1 MRPIFIS
8 AATGLLALGAG
19 TADAALSS
27 NVTATSEYDF
37 RGISQTARDPALQAG
52 ADYAFGDSGLALG
65 AWASNVDFGDSV
77 DGDLELDVVGSY
89 GRALG
94 EHARWIAGFTWYTY
108 PGSKASATK
117 SELADFLEPYV
128 GLDVGRFS
136 LRQRYAPDYA
146 GLGEG
151 AFYTEASYGMP
162 LPRNFSL
169 SLHAGYSFGD
179 ALESADAEY
188 LDYSVALAY
197 AAGRFNVGLKLV
209 GTDLDN
215 ADADVLNGEDR
226 AVLFV
231 STTLP
236 WGD

>member
-1 MRPIFIS
+1 MRPIFIC
-8 AATGLLALGAG
+8 ATTGLLALAASA
-19 TADAALSS
+19 ADAGISS

-52 ADYAFGDSGLALG
+52 ADYAFGNSGLALG
-65 AWASNVDFGDSV
+65 AWASNVDFGESV

-94 EHARWIAGFTWYTY
+94 EHARWIVGFTWYTY
-108 PGSKASATK
+108 PGSEASATK
-117 SELADFLEPYV
+117 SELADFLEPYA
-128 GLDVGRFS
+128 GLDIGSFS
-136 LRQRYAPDYA
+136 LRQRWTDDFA
-146 GLGEG
+146 GLGQE
-151 AFYTEASYGMP
+151 AFYTEASYGIP

-188 LDYSVALAY
+188 LDYSAALAY

-226 AVLFV
+226 VVFYV
-231 STTLP
+231 NTTLP
-236 WGD
+236 WSD